1 VFFCFSLTFHGPL
14 YRRWD
19 VENEA
24 ALASTT
30 GLVKQTPS
38 RGILQFRYRRP
49 NPCLSIVTIATSH
62 ECDFKSQNW
71 DIGDIFDRIPKAIFR
86 YLYLSNI
93 WVRFRIFHFFFFPPL
108 LQRQPFKIHTV
119 RLPWQSPL
127 TSAIVTVFPRI
138 EFKLSNHLNNVFPLR
153 IPWLGSHSSS
163 KRLGFQWYK
172 AGEPRTARCYIPTL
186 LLFSQRLRLAALWQS
201 TSEHPLPAIQAGICI
216 CISGNSHFRLTARIS
231 TGGASE

>member
-1 VFFCFSLTFHGPL
+1 MWFQVTEL
-14 YRRWD
+14 
-19 VENEA
+19 
-24 ALASTT
+24 
-30 GLVKQTPS
+30 
-38 RGILQFRYRRP
+38 RYRRYLWP
-49 NPCLSIVTIATSH
+49 DSKSHFPISISL
-62 ECDFKSQNW
+62 K
-71 DIGDIFDRIPKAIFR
+71 
-86 YLYLSNI
+86 YLSPLQN
-93 WVRFRIFHFFFFPPL
+93 FSFFFFPPL